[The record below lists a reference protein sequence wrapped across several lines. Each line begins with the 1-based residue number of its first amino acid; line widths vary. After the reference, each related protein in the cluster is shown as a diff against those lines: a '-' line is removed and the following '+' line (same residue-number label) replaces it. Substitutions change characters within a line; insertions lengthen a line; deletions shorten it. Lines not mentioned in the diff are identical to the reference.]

1 MFPNASHCPL
11 ALQVWLEK
19 PLYDDAE
26 RLYHE
31 KLHGGPAL
39 VKEGCPQPKG
49 QRPAAP
55 SLASAHRNGSHCLL
69 SPVNEDSLAAAH
81 HLVHEDSELVWFNK
95 PMYDAAELRYHLAQ
109 MQRAADQ
116 PQKLEPLQVPLVER
130 AAPAPP
136 CLRLHDKNM
145 AVNFLAEENIWFDK
159 YKYDDAETQYY
170 IKLNCPVSDKVQNSP
185 AKQIQSTWE
194 ASDNPKETIQDNVD
208 PTSSHSAVQCSDIEM
223 CARVISLE
231 KENQSL
237 HQVVEDLRLAMSK
250 LEARVSTLE
259 KSLVRTQPA
268 ICPQAQHNKPSTT
281 KPEVKKNEDDDDDQD
296 DIDLFGSSD
305 DDEKAEKDRVR
316 EERLRQYAEKKSK
329 KPAVIAKSSI
339 LLDVKPWDDETDMV
353 KLEECVR
360 TIQMDGLVWGASKLV
375 PVGYGIKKL
384 QIQCV
389 VEDDKVGTD
398 LLEEEITKFEDYVQS
413 VDIAAFN
420 KI

>member
-1 MFPNASHCPL
+1 
-11 ALQVWLEK
+11 
-19 PLYDDAE
+19 
-26 RLYHE
+26 
-31 KLHGGPAL
+31 
-39 VKEGCPQPKG
+39 
-49 QRPAAP
+49 
-55 SLASAHRNGSHCLL
+55 
-69 SPVNEDSLAAAH
+69 
-81 HLVHEDSELVWFNK
+81 
-95 PMYDAAELRYHLAQ
+95 
-109 MQRAADQ
+109 
-116 PQKLEPLQVPLVER
+116 
-130 AAPAPP
+130 
-136 CLRLHDKNM
+136 M
-145 AVNFLAEENIWFDK
+145 AVNFLAEEKIWFDK
-159 YKYDDAETQYY
+159 YKYDDAEAQYY
-170 IKLNCPVSDKVQNSP
+170 IKLNSPVSGKVQNSP
-185 AKQIQSTWE
+185 AKQ
-194 ASDNPKETIQDNVD
+194 
-208 PTSSHSAVQCSDIEM
+208 SAVQCSDIEM

-281 KPEVKKNEDDDDDQD
+281 KPEVKKNEDDDDQD

-305 DDEKAEKDRVR
+305 DDEKAETDRVR